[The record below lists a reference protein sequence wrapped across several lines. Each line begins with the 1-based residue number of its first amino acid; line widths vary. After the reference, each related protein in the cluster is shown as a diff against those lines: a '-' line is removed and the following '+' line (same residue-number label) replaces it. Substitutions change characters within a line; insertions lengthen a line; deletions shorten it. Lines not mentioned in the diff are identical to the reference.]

1 MEETRCIKASDG
13 KDDGSD
19 EMLMTTMGMMVVDRR
34 SDDKK
39 WNSNIFY
46 ILIYP
51 VCTVYSI
58 YIYSHSG
65 SIYSNH
71 GIPKYVKLHLN
82 ETTYPIEPFFGECE
96 TAS

>member
-39 WNSNIFY
+39 WNSNIF
-46 ILIYP
+46 L
-51 VCTVYSI
+51 YSDISSMHRIFHI
-58 YIYSHSG
+58 YIF
-65 SIYSNH
+65 
-71 GIPKYVKLHLN
+71 P
-82 ETTYPIEPFFGECE
+82 
-96 TAS
+96 

>member
-1 MEETRCIKASDG
+1 VEETRCIKASDG

-39 WNSNIFY
+39 WNSNIIY
-46 ILIYP
+46 IPIYP
-51 VCTVYSI
+51 ICTPYIPYI

-71 GIPKYVKLHLN
+71 GIPKYVN
-82 ETTYPIEPFFGECE
+82 
-96 TAS
+96 ASL